1 MTNRWESAV
10 DRQIREAQ
18 EAGEFDRLPG
28 LGRPL
33 PGAGGEY
40 DEDWWVK
47 DWVRREQ
54 VTGVLPATLTL
65 RKDVEDVDA
74 TVDRLRTEAEVRAA
88 VAELN
93 ERIGRNR
100 RGYLGG
106 PPVLLRD
113 LDADAVVAGWRQ
125 RRGQPERRA

>member
-40 DEDWWVK
+40 DEDWWVIH
-47 DWVRREQ
+47 E
-54 VTGVLPATLTL
+54 G
-65 RKDVEDVDA
+65 
-74 TVDRLRTEAEVRAA
+74 
-88 VAELN
+88 
-93 ERIGRNR
+93 
-100 RGYLGG
+100 
-106 PPVLLRD
+106 
-113 LDADAVVAGWRQ
+113 AGLVK
-125 RRGQPERRA
+125 ASV

>member
-18 EAGEFDRLPG
+18 ERGEWDGLSG
-28 LGRPL
+28 LGKPL

-40 DEDWWVK
+40 DEDWWVR
-47 DWVRREQ
+47 DWVRREE

-65 RKDVEDVDA
+65 RRELEDLPA
-74 TVDRLRTEAEVRAA
+74 TVDRLRTEAQVRAA
-88 VAELN
+88 VAALN
-93 ERIGRNR
+93 ERIARNR
-100 RGYLGG
+100 RGHLGG

-113 LDADAVVAGWRQ
+113 LDADAVVAGWR
-125 RRGQPERRA
+125 ERR

>member
-28 LGRPL
+28 LGGPL
-33 PGAGGEY
+33 PGAGTEY

-47 DWVRREQ
+47 EWVRREQ
-54 VTGVLPATLTL
+54 VTGVLPATLAL
-65 RKDVEDVDA
+65 RKDVEDVA
-74 TVDRLRTEAEVRAA
+74 AAADRLRTEAAVRTH

-93 ERIGRNR
+93 QRIARNR
-100 RGYLGG
+100 RGYL
-106 PPVLLRD
+106 D
-113 LDADAVVAGWRQ
+113 
-125 RRGQPERRA
+125 

>member
-18 EAGEFDRLPG
+18 ERGEWERLNG
-28 LGRPL
+28 LGKPL
-33 PGAGGEY
+33 PGAGTEY

-47 DWVRREQ
+47 EWVRRQE

-65 RKDVEDVDA
+65 RKDVEDVA
-74 TVDRLRTEAEVRAA
+74 AAVDRLRTETQVRAH

-100 RGYLGG
+100 RGYLDG
-106 PPVLLRD
+106 PAVLLRE
-113 LDADAVVAGWRQ
+113 LDADAVVAGWRT
-125 RRGQPERRA
+125 RRAGGGG